1 MQAVIY
7 AGLRNAARDQAIAA
21 AMENESAATVG
32 LIYSL
37 SPSAVYG
44 ARRRITSLATFDLK
58 LLGGR
63 RLSAHWKSRRRVI
76 PKGCTRSL
84 PKLLRHLPSIGAALL
99 GNY

>member
-58 LLGGR
+58 LLGGEAAQCSLEKSPPSHSE
-63 RLSAHWKSRRRVI
+63 RLHSEPTETTTA
-76 PKGCTRSL
+76 
-84 PKLLRHLPSIGAALL
+84 PSVNWSCPAG
-99 GNY
+99 